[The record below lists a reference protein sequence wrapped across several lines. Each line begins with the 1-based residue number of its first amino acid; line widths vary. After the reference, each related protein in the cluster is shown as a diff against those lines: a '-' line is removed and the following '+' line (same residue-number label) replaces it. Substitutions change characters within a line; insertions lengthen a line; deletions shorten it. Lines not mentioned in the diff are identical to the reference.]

1 MARSALLLVAA
12 AFCCCAVALPVARH
26 WGGTGS
32 PAAGWVSGCAV
43 WFPATEVWC
52 DYHWSAGGERFT
64 ARMRGADRPDG
75 RPATVWIDPDDPEK
89 AVSGK
94 SVTATAV
101 ALGAC
106 GLLLAACSVAVTRTR
121 RAVAFVLALAVA
133 AVPAA
138 AVLAR
143 AERRPGPDGVPP
155 AAPAPL
161 APALRG
167 ERPV

>member
-75 RPATVWIDPDDPEK
+75 RLVFVWFVLVVLVL
-89 AVSGK
+89 AVFGLC
-94 SVTATAV
+94 VTATV
-101 ALGAC
+101 
-106 GLLLAACSVAVTRTR
+106 V
-121 RAVAFVLALAVA
+121 
-133 AVPAA
+133 
-138 AVLAR
+138 
-143 AERRPGPDGVPP
+143 
-155 AAPAPL
+155 
-161 APALRG
+161 
-167 ERPV
+167 